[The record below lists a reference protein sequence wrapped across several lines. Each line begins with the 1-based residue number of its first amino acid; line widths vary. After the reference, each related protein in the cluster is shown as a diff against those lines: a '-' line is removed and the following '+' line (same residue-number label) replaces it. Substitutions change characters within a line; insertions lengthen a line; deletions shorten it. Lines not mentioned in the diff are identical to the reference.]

1 MKRIILSVV
10 FLLVPV
16 LCLFSKSYND
26 QGEWYNQHKI
36 GGLRLMKSYDFSL
49 FVKTLSCAPDS
60 IDADGNL
67 LFVENTMTQ
76 NAGNLS
82 PINIPRTPRTD
93 RISILE
99 DVTDMSSL
107 QNKVTLTG
115 FNLRTPKWAFNDL
128 IRVGDS
134 IEDLHQLGGS
144 CYTVSPYESM
154 RNWGVLLWSPEE
166 SFPDDLKFI
175 GSECV
180 HFYYDNEGIITG
192 ITLYLNML

>member
-1 MKRIILSVV
+1 
-10 FLLVPV
+10 
-16 LCLFSKSYND
+16 
-26 QGEWYNQHKI
+26 
-36 GGLRLMKSYDFSL
+36 
-49 FVKTLSCAPDS
+49 
-60 IDADGNL
+60 
-67 LFVENTMTQ
+67 
-76 NAGNLS
+76 
-82 PINIPRTPRTD
+82 
-93 RISILE
+93 
-99 DVTDMSSL
+99 MSSL

-128 IRVGDS
+128 ICVGDS

-154 RNWGVLLWSPEE
+154 RNWGVILWSPEE